1 MKKYILLSIFTF
13 LSTLGLKGQSL
24 KVPSD
29 GKALVYI
36 MRSNNLA
43 AGLNFRVFDKETF
56 LGALP
61 SSAYIVYECD
71 PGEHLFWA
79 ASENRD
85 YAEATL
91 EANKTYVID
100 LRAKMGLVL
109 AAVGVE
115 PYSPDNEIHIK
126 RIKKVLKKHI
136 EANVSSKDKTLEKE
150 DNIAKAMDAYSR
162 IKDKEYSKIKKL
174 LPDMN
179 FENSDLKGI

>member
-1 MKKYILLSIFTF
+1 MKKYILFPIAAF
-13 LSTLGLKGQSL
+13 LSMVGLKGQTL

-29 GKALVYI
+29 GKAMVYI

-43 AGLNFRVFDKETF
+43 AGINFRVFDKETF

-85 YAEATL
+85 YAEAAL
-91 EANKTYVID
+91 EANKTYFID
-100 LRAKMGLVL
+100 LRAKMGLVI

-115 PYSPDNEIHIK
+115 PYSPDNEAH
-126 RIKKVLKKHI
+126 LS
-136 EANVSSKDKTLEKE
+136 ELEKC
-150 DNIAKAMDAYSR
+150 
-162 IKDKEYSKIKKL
+162 
-174 LPDMN
+174 
-179 FENSDLKGI
+179 LKNT

>member
-1 MKKYILLSIFTF
+1 MKKGLILIFLLVFFAETNAQ
-13 LSTLGLKGQSL
+13 TLKT
-24 KVPSD
+24 PSE

-36 MRSNNLA
+36 MRSNDLGGA
-43 AGLNFRVFDKETF
+43 LNFRVYDKDIF

-61 SSAYIVYECD
+61 SRAYFTYQCE

-85 YAEATL
+85 FVEANL

-100 LRAKMGLVL
+100 LRSKFGLVI

-115 PYSPDNEIHIK
+115 PYSPDNKRHIK

-136 EANVSSKDKTLEKE
+136 NANVVDSDRTDEKTE
-150 DNIAKAMDAYSR
+150 NIEKAMKAYNK
-162 IKDKEYSKIKKL
+162 IKDNEKSKIKKL
-174 LPDMN
+174 LPTMSIN
-179 FENSDLKGI
+179 IKDLK